1 MWYNIYVNLNE
12 ASGLYSHNIVFFVL
26 KRRKFM
32 SLKSR
37 LKENQTEGD
46 VKEDVKKSLSEE

>member
-37 LKENQTEGD
+37 LKENQTDGD
-46 VKEDVKKSLSEE
+46 VKEDVKKSLSE